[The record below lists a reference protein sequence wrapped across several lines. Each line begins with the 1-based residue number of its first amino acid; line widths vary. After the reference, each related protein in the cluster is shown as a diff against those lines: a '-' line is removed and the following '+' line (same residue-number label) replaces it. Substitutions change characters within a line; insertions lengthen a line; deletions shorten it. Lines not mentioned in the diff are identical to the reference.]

1 MNMMK
6 MMKEAQKM
14 QQRLMEEMKALE
26 LTGEA
31 GGGKVKVTVNGEK
44 QVSRVK
50 LDPSVVN
57 PADIETLEDLLTL
70 AFRDAT
76 TKADA
81 ALQERVGGMAG
92 GMPGMF

>member
-14 QQRLMEEMKALE
+14 QQRLMEEMKTLE

-57 PADIETLEDLLTL
+57 PADLETLEDLLTL
-70 AFRDAT
+70 AFRDAAA
-76 TKADA
+76 KADA

-92 GMPGMF
+92 SMPGMF